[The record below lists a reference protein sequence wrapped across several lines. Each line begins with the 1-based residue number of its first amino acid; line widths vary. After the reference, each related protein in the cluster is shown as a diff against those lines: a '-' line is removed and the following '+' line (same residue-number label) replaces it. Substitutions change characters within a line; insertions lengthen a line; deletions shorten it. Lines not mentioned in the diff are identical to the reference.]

1 MLIIKNNYYL
11 YTDNTLSINL
21 NRINK
26 NKKISI
32 IYRNNDNKESLTE
45 LIKFRKKCKIKKFKF
60 YIANDLRLAKKCL
73 ADGAYLSSY
82 NKMFYPEY
90 GLNLIGSAHNFKEI
104 YEKIKQGCNTII
116 LSRLFKTSYKNKK
129 NYLGVVRFNLIKKNY
144 LVNLV
149 PLGGINNLNLLK
161 LNMVNSRGLALLSE
175 IKKKPA
181 ISHRLF

>member
-1 MLIIKNNYYL
+1 MAIIGR
-11 YTDNTLSINL
+11 S
-21 NRINK
+21 
-26 NKKISI
+26 
-32 IYRNNDNKESLTE
+32 
-45 LIKFRKKCKIKKFKF
+45 
-60 YIANDLRLAKKCL
+60 
-73 ADGAYLSSY
+73 
-82 NKMFYPEY
+82 
-90 GLNLIGSAHNFKEI
+90 
-104 YEKIKQGCNTII
+104 CNP
-116 LSRLFKTSYKNKK
+116 RLFKTSYKNKK